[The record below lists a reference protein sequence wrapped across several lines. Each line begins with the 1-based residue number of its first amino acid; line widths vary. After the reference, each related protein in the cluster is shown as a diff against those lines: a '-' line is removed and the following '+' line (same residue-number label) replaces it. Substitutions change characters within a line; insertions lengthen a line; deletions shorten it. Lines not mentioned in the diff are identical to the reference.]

1 MTRQAVEQWISE
13 LAAPNPKFGGQAT
26 CPFAQSAWREGHLEY
41 EDCGRGQFRHGLLN
55 RLYHVVYGF
64 VGARKVHV
72 LEFDPAD
79 YDVDLL
85 AWIVERINAVHPHL
99 LVLYI
104 HPDDD
109 EPSHPTLG
117 LVLVQRRDDMMA
129 TIEVLRKTPYF
140 DNNPL
145 PEWYNDA

>member
-13 LAAPNPKFGGQAT
+13 LAAPNEKLAGQAT
-26 CPFAQSAWREGHLEY
+26 CPFAQSAWREGRVEY
-41 EDCGRGQFRHGLLN
+41 EDCDLVLLN
-55 RLYHVVYGF
+55 RLYRVVSGF
-64 VGARKVHV
+64 VASRKVHV

-79 YDVDLL
+79 YDADLL
-85 AWIVERINAVHPHL
+85 GWMVERINADHPHL

-129 TIEVLRKTPYF
+129 AIEVLRKTPYF

-145 PEWYNDA
+145 PEWYDDA